1 MNIYEEG
8 IRKYILFAQRLELP
22 ISLSRFVRMNK
33 KLIVEEL
40 STKGLGLEQLKSTW
54 GGRFG
59 KIAKQSLK
67 ENEFML
73 DFDQID
79 WKDLIDEGI
88 QATASI
94 AEQKIRQK
102 RSKATYEAFDTETDL
117 VASQIRKRQ
126 LETSQSEQ
134 KAERRKIWYDN
145 EEKTTSP
152 ASSNYFTDKRTEDSD
167 LVEELPNHTSVRS
180 ITEDNE
186 AVEVIYNES
195 SLWLSGGSSYIPET
209 NTEPSLPNIRLRL
222 SGLFS
227 SVDYEPQPISVGY
240 VAEQAIFSPLT
251 TQNINI
257 LTSAMQSN
265 ELLRL
270 DHNYTTMEELAINH
284 ILTDVYLKHSTS
296 KYREDSELSLLID
309 SISCLFSSLWSSH
322 STVRLTWDKTS
333 LTASA
338 NSPSSISFR
347 PDIIFSTKLS
357 NGQEYEIGS
366 GEVKAPSVKKCI
378 VDATRVRVLETA
390 KRQLHKRMRISSAH
404 NTLVTFGILIR
415 GFSFEVYIVRYV
427 DGYYPYEKI
436 TWGELPRFN
445 KVNGVLTHAL
455 CSMLTLKHSM
465 ELSLA
470 DIDTNDNNPDGLIES
485 DLLPTVS
492 YTMIYKEASAT
503 ESLEIEFITTD
514 CDRIKSKLERA
525 LIEKKQ
531 VALLN
536 KRLPSLDSY
545 PSEHLLD
552 HSHLKPGSNA
562 SLLSYTQTINMYRKI
577 LKRTNNMETQCDFA
591 IFLVEA
597 AKHIDEQNNDNRQG
611 YLLEAKRLLKKIA
624 ARGHYESQYY
634 LANSAKHHHADAAYR
649 AAQYYENG
657 LGTKKNKAKAA
668 LYYRKAAILNH
679 PGAMYRIGLAA
690 IKGELSLSRNTRD
703 GYKWLNRSAEAANAQ
718 YPHALHELAQLY
730 ENGLDSTVFVDT
742 NYSIHLYH
750 ETATLGYAPSAYRLG
765 ECYKLGKLGCV
776 KNPALSVYYYT
787 IAAEQGHSLSCI
799 ALASWCLVGIPGIL
813 SSSEEQAYHY
823 TLVAARAGLPKAE
836 YALGYFTEL
845 GIGTAQDLSL
855 ALHWYRTAAGHGDM
869 RAIDRLRQQE
879 LQVMVKEQVK
889 KNKLLIDA
897 E

>member
-8 IRKYILFAQRLELP
+8 IRK
-22 ISLSRFVRMNK
+22 FVRMNK

-40 STKGLGLEQLKSTW
+40 PTKGLGLEQLKSTW

-357 NGQEYEIGS
+357 NGQEYEIGN

-455 CSMLTLKHSM
+455 RSMLTLKHSM

-485 DLLPTVS
+485 NLLPTVS
-492 YTMIYKEASAT
+492 YTMIYKEA
-503 ESLEIEFITTD
+503 I
-514 CDRIKSKLERA
+514 
-525 LIEKKQ
+525 
-531 VALLN
+531 
-536 KRLPSLDSY
+536 PY

-562 SLLSYTQTINMYRKI
+562 SLLSYTQTINMYRKN

-634 LANSAKHHHADAAYR
+634 LAN
-649 AAQYYENG
+649 
-657 LGTKKNKAKAA
+657 
-668 LYYRKAAILNH
+668 
-679 PGAMYRIGLAA
+679 
-690 IKGELSLSRNTRD
+690 
-703 GYKWLNRSAEAANAQ
+703 
-718 YPHALHELAQLY
+718 
-730 ENGLDSTVFVDT
+730 V
-742 NYSIHLYH
+742 
-750 ETATLGYAPSAYRLG
+750 
-765 ECYKLGKLGCV
+765 
-776 KNPALSVYYYT
+776 
-787 IAAEQGHSLSCI
+787 
-799 ALASWCLVGIPGIL
+799 
-813 SSSEEQAYHY
+813 
-823 TLVAARAGLPKAE
+823 
-836 YALGYFTEL
+836 
-845 GIGTAQDLSL
+845 
-855 ALHWYRTAAGHGDM
+855 
-869 RAIDRLRQQE
+869 
-879 LQVMVKEQVK
+879 
-889 KNKLLIDA
+889 
-897 E
+897 

>member
-8 IRKYILFAQRLELP
+8 IRK
-22 ISLSRFVRMNK
+22 FVRMNK

-40 STKGLGLEQLKSTW
+40 PTKGLGLEQLKSTW

-357 NGQEYEIGS
+357 NGQEYEIGN

-455 CSMLTLKHSM
+455 RSMLTLKHSM

-485 DLLPTVS
+485 NLLPTVS
-492 YTMIYKEASAT
+492 YTMIYKEA
-503 ESLEIEFITTD
+503 I
-514 CDRIKSKLERA
+514 
-525 LIEKKQ
+525 
-531 VALLN
+531 
-536 KRLPSLDSY
+536 PY

-562 SLLSYTQTINMYRKI
+562 SLLSYTQTINMYRKN

-657 LGTKKNKAKAA
+657 LGTKRTRQKQ
-668 LYYRKAAILNH
+668 LFIIAAILNH

-750 ETATLGYAPSAYRLG
+750 EAATLGYAPSAYRLG

-889 KNKLLIDA
+889 KTSSLSMQSDPSSFKNKLWLLRKFQK
-897 E
+897 

>member
-8 IRKYILFAQRLELP
+8 IRK
-22 ISLSRFVRMNK
+22 FVRMNK

-40 STKGLGLEQLKSTW
+40 PTKGLGLEQLKSTW

-357 NGQEYEIGS
+357 NGQEYEIGN

-455 CSMLTLKHSM
+455 RSMLTLKHSM

-485 DLLPTVS
+485 NLLPTVS
-492 YTMIYKEASAT
+492 YTMIYKEA
-503 ESLEIEFITTD
+503 I
-514 CDRIKSKLERA
+514 
-525 LIEKKQ
+525 
-531 VALLN
+531 
-536 KRLPSLDSY
+536 PY

-562 SLLSYTQTINMYRKI
+562 SLLSYTQTINMYRKN

-657 LGTKKNKAKAA
+657 LGTKRTRQKQ
-668 LYYRKAAILNH
+668 LFIIAAILNH

-750 ETATLGYAPSAYRLG
+750 EAATLGYAPSAYRLG

-799 ALASWCLVGIPGIL
+799 ALASWCLIGIPGIL

-889 KNKLLIDA
+889 KTSSLSMQSDPSSFKNKLWLLRKFQK
-897 E
+897 